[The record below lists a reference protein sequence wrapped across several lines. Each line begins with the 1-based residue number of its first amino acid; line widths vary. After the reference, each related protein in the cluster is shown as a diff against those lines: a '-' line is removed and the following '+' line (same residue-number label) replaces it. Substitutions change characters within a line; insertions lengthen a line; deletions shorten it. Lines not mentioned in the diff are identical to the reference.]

1 MPPGT
6 PPQASWE
13 VKGVEVDG
21 EGVVGPRAPGATG
34 EDEEEGDDE
43 DEAYGELN
51 TLLNLSVCFIGTP
64 FASCVAI
71 ILTPYGVAEREVFAP
86 WAPGEDEEALA
97 LAPLGPF

>member
-21 EGVVGPRAPGATG
+21 E
-34 EDEEEGDDE
+34 
-43 DEAYGELN
+43 
-51 TLLNLSVCFIGTP
+51 
-64 FASCVAI
+64 
-71 ILTPYGVAEREVFAP
+71 EVLGP